1 MTSFA
6 IMMNNLERDNYLEL
20 VCKEC
25 GKPFE
30 GCKGNYHKMKR
41 CPECRDLF
49 EKKRKRTDK
58 IVEAL
63 PPEYKLA
70 LAVIE
75 QTRRDMK
82 FKKKLDEGLDPRE
95 FVQNGGVQLW
105 LRSIGIGVRPSMNK
119 QIERML
125 R

>member
-1 MTSFA
+1 MTSLT
-6 IMMNNLERDNYLEL
+6 IMMNNLERDNYLDL
-20 VCKEC
+20 TCQDC
-25 GKPFE
+25 GQPFQ

-49 EKKRKRTDK
+49 EKERKRPDK
-58 IVEAL
+58 LIEHDPYVDL
-63 PPEYKLA
+63 VQ
-70 LAVIE
+70 AVID

-95 FVQNGGVQLW
+95 FVQSGGIQLW
-105 LRSIGIGVRPSMNK
+105 LRSVGIGVRPSMNK

>member
-1 MTSFA
+1 MTTFA
-6 IMMNNLERDNYLEL
+6 IMMNNLEQDNYLEL
-20 VCKEC
+20 VCQDC

-49 EKKRKRTDK
+49 EKERKRPDK
-58 IVEAL
+58 IIEHDPYVDL
-63 PPEYKLA
+63 V
-70 LAVIE
+70 LAVID
-75 QTRRDMK
+75 QTRRDLK

-95 FVQNGGVQLW
+95 FIQNGGVQLW
-105 LRSIGIGVRPSMNK
+105 LRSIGIGVRPSMTK